1 MPQVIE
7 TIKFHFDVKL
17 RLLGSMVHNEFVME
31 ASRSP
36 RLMGDINI
44 ARYAMNFNT
53 NIHKALS
60 LYATPA

>member
-1 MPQVIE
+1 MSQVIE

-17 RLLGSMVHNEFVME
+17 RLLSSIVHNEFVME

-36 RLMGDINI
+36 GLMGDINI
-44 ARYAMNFNT
+44 ASYAMDFNT
-53 NIHKALS
+53 DIHKALS